1 MHVNRP
7 VLSYNRVP
15 PASLWVET
23 SVRPCASFAHMQA
36 QKPTVCP
43 TFLSPLWVLR
53 GRRVTPQRATTPSV
67 PRPLVMAMVSSISSL
82 LKMLSTVTSCSNSL
96 VAKSTLSATSPPL
109 TYRHRELGVRHSG
122 TPCRRCASG
131 GAVPAW

>member
-1 MHVNRP
+1 MR
-7 VLSYNRVP
+7 
-15 PASLWVET
+15 
-23 SVRPCASFAHMQA
+23 
-36 QKPTVCP
+36 P
-43 TFLSPLWVLR
+43 TFLRPLWVLR

-109 TYRHRELGVRHSG
+109 TYRHGEQGVRRSG
-122 TPCRRCASG
+122 TACR
-131 GAVPAW
+131 